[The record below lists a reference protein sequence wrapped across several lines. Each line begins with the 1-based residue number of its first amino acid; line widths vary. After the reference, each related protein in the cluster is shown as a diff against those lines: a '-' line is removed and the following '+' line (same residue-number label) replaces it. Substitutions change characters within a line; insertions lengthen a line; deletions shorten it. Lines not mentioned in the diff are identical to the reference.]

1 MELEKQKTLSMI
13 VPFAGRRVDP
23 LDAGF
28 ARFPLENI
36 GLVKDRLRDFFLSKS
51 PATLISSGAC
61 GSDLLA
67 QEVAGELQVER
78 MMVLPFSI
86 EVFRK
91 TSVTDRPGDWGP
103 LYDRIVLELE
113 EKGKI
118 IRLNYSENDNGAYEK
133 TNLEI
138 LNQAVRVKK
147 NENDVIALVAWD
159 GQKKETGDAT
169 AQFMEA
175 ARERKFQVREIRT
188 LK

>member
-1 MELEKQKTLSMI
+1 MI

-23 LDAGF
+23 LDASF
-28 ARFPLENI
+28 TRFPLKNI
-36 GLVKDRLRDFFLSKS
+36 GLVKERLRDFFLSQS

-61 GSDLLA
+61 GADLLA
-67 QEVAGELQVER
+67 QEVAGELQIDR
-78 MMVLPFSI
+78 MIVLPFSI
-86 EVFRK
+86 QVFRK

-113 EKGKI
+113 KKEKI
-118 IRLNYSENDNGAYEK
+118 IRLNYSEKDNDAYAK

-138 LNQAVRVKK
+138 LNQADRIKK
-147 NENDVIALVAWD
+147 NENDVIALVAWE
-159 GQKKETGDAT
+159 GQKKETDDAT